1 MNYKRK
7 NPQSTNMM
15 FIETQ
20 SATNWTENTLKLE
33 WGNKITTIC
42 RQECID
48 RNFNRITKTKEGN
61 IQAVS

>member
-20 SATNWTENTLKLE
+20 SATNLTENTLK
-33 WGNKITTIC
+33 
-42 RQECID
+42 
-48 RNFNRITKTKEGN
+48 KTEGN